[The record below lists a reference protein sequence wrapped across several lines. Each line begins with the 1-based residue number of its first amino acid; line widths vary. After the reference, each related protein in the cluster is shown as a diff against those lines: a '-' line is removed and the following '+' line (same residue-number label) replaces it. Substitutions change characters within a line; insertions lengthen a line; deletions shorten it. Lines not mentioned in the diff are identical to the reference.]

1 MNSLTP
7 ALIGVGQLFFIIAAG
22 GLLYLK
28 NPRPAFRE
36 GFSRWIKRFFPKER
50 SGEYACS
57 LRRLLPLSFLC
68 LATLAIFSG
77 FLYAPNNFDALSYRI
92 PRVLHW
98 LQDEAWLW
106 IQTTNSRMNN
116 RATGF
121 EWMSVP
127 HFALFNSDRAL
138 FLINIIPFL
147 LLPGA
152 LFGFLR
158 EFGASR
164 RVAWL
169 WMWTFPLAY
178 GYLLQSA
185 STANDAAATLY
196 SITAVF
202 AAQRFSRLGNSSDLW
217 FCLAASSLL
226 TGIKASNLPL
236 LLPVAL
242 LIMPAWRRLLGHWRL
257 LFFSFPLFL
266 AGSFGVNAALNQIY
280 CGDWTGASLEA
291 FHPVRDAWAGILGN
305 LLQLLAQ
312 SFNPPFFPG
321 ARQWDERLCSLL
333 PPPLLDAL
341 NQNFM
346 YGFKLGFAELPTEGA
361 GLSWSLIMVLLLA
374 FLLSPKPSL
383 KTGSSNLCQ
392 AWGLRLLLAGA
403 AGACL
408 FLTSK
413 SSIFGASRIFLP
425 YYPLLLA
432 GVMVRPK
439 WPALAHSR
447 LFRLAVFL
455 NILFAGVALIF
466 EPSRPLWPAHRALQ
480 SFSFKPGTFLDQ
492 VQKRALAVYSNYGQR
507 AEVFSP
513 LRNLLPEDEVS
524 VGFFNGGDD
533 PMASLWKPYGSVRI
547 TELTP
552 KDNSNSIRQ
561 KGVRYVMIGER
572 GAADLMSTSVQDW
585 AKSIQGDIVADVTLF
600 PAVSRGPEQWALIFL
615 GAKKESGA
623 GP

>member
-1 MNSLTP
+1 
-7 ALIGVGQLFFIIAAG
+7 
-22 GLLYLK
+22 
-28 NPRPAFRE
+28 
-36 GFSRWIKRFFPKER
+36 
-50 SGEYACS
+50 
-57 LRRLLPLSFLC
+57 
-68 LATLAIFSG
+68 
-77 FLYAPNNFDALSYRI
+77 
-92 PRVLHW
+92 
-98 LQDEAWLW
+98 
-106 IQTTNSRMNN
+106 MNN

-217 FCLAASSLL
+217 FCLTASSLL

-280 CGDWTGASLEA
+280 CGDWTGARLEA
-291 FHPVRDAWAGILGN
+291 FQPVRDAWAGILGN

-312 SFNPPFFPG
+312 SLNPPLFPG

-333 PPPLLDAL
+333 PAPLLDAL

-346 YGFKLGFAELPTEGA
+346 YGFKFGLAELPTEGA
-361 GLSWSLIMVLLLA
+361 GLSGSMVILLLLTF
-374 FLLSPKPSL
+374 FLCPKPSL
-383 KTGSSNLCQ
+383 KTGSANSFQ
-392 AWGLRLLLAGA
+392 GLGLMLLLAGA
-403 AGACL
+403 AGAFI
-408 FLTSK
+408 FLASK

-432 GVMVRPK
+432 GVMVRPE
-439 WPALAHSR
+439 WPVLAQSR
-447 LFRLAVFL
+447 LFKLAVFS

-480 SFSFKPGTFLDQ
+480 SFSFKPGTILDQ

-507 AEVFSP
+507 AEVFSS
-513 LRNLLPEDEVS
+513 LRNLLPEGESS
-524 VGFFNGGDD
+524 VGLFNGGDD
-533 PMASLWKPYGSVRI
+533 PIASLWKPYGSVRI

-552 KDNSNSIRQ
+552 KDNGNSVRQ

-585 AKSIQGDIVADVTLF
+585 AESIQGDIVAKITLF

-615 GAKKESGA
+615 RTKNEFGA